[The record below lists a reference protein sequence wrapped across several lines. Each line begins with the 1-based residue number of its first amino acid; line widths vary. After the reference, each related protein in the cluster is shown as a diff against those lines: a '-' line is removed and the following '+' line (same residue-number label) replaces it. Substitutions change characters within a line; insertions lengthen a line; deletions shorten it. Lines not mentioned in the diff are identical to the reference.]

1 MHKYGKTKTSSVQLR
16 AKTSTKG
23 RINLRKK
30 TFRKKQQLKHI
41 KVKTPSTAKTNKIK
55 PEKLHIVSRARLNQ
69 NQGNQEQDSDHN

>member
-1 MHKYGKTKTSSVQLR
+1 MQQNGKTKASSVQLR

-41 KVKTPSTAKTNKIK
+41 KIKIHSTVKTNKIK
-55 PEKLHIVSRARLNQ
+55 PEKLHIVSRARPDQ
-69 NQGNQEQDSDHN
+69 NKGNQEQDSEHN